1 MYELEPFKQM
11 DDGED
16 FEDITDELFG
26 IVDND
31 LEDCNLICA
40 PSFTFEET
48 MTSFE
53 LMDKKMDMRF

>member
-1 MYELEPFKQM
+1 M

-26 IVDND
+26 VVDND
-31 LEDCNLICA
+31 LEDCSLICA

-53 LMDKKMDMRF
+53 LMDRKMDMRF